1 MSIRAIAFCILF
13 VLPFATPALAASDD
27 APENPYVDFLIER
40 GVAPEDLDDVV
51 VERRTLVDG
60 AWTVET
66 LSLDDLVTMPTVAPA
81 PVAAPDVVVGQLPLH
96 FMLQTSCAGYGAE
109 ALPGGLTKV
118 DGAWNIG
125 GHVILPVI
133 AGAPAVDASEPQSLV
148 TGTVHTDQSAL
159 AVGQISVSETR
170 ISLFGI
176 CFFLLGTMSGTG
188 TFAFDVASP
197 I

>member
-1 MSIRAIAFCILF
+1 MSIRTLVLCTLLT
-13 VLPFATPALAASDD
+13 LPFAAPALAA
-27 APENPYVDFLIER
+27 AEETNPYETLLLER

-60 AWTVET
+60 AWTVEILT
-66 LSLDDLVTMPTVAPA
+66 LDDLATMPTVAPA

-96 FMLQTSCAGYGAE
+96 FMFQLSCAGYGAE
-109 ALPGGLTKV
+109 TLAEGVTKV
-118 DGAWNIG
+118 EGAWDFG
-125 GHVILPVI
+125 VHALLPVI
-133 AGAPAVDASEPQSLV
+133 AGGAAIDASEPQSLV
-148 TGTVHTDQSAL
+148 TGTAHADQTAL
-159 AVGQISVSETR
+159 AVGDLSISETR
-170 ISLFGI
+170 VSLFGI